1 MKRGVVVGE
10 LWVTKQAP
18 GLLGKSLKLI
28 AQSAQQV
35 SDGDVA
41 SRTLNELA
49 ESQLVVAVDTL
60 DARNGQTVLLAYG
73 SGARNVVVADG
84 RSNRF
89 ELCDAAVAVLVDGD
103 SSGTLDCE
111 IAPQVV
117 MLTAQEL
124 SR

>member
-28 AQSAQQV
+28 AQPAQQV
-35 SDGDVA
+35 SDGDAA
-41 SRTLNELA
+41 SRTLDELA

-84 RSNRF
+84 SSNRF

-103 SSGTLDCE
+103 SSGALDSE

>member
-28 AQSAQQV
+28 AQPAQQV
-35 SDGDVA
+35 SDGDAA
-41 SRTLNELA
+41 SRTLDELA

-84 RSNRF
+84 SSNRF
-89 ELCDAAVAVLVDGD
+89 
-103 SSGTLDCE
+103 
-111 IAPQVV
+111 
-117 MLTAQEL
+117 
-124 SR
+124 

>member
-28 AQSAQQV
+28 AQPAQQV
-35 SDGDVA
+35 SDGDAA

-84 RSNRF
+84 SSNRF

-103 SSGTLDCE
+103 SSGALDSE